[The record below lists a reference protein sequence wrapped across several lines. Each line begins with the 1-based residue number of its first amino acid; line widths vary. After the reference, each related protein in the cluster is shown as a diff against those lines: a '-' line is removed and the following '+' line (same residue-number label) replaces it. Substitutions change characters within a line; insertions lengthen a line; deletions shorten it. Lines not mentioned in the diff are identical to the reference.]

1 MSHNGLDWEQVLW
14 AAGHRVT
21 PQRSL
26 ILDAV
31 CTADGHTSLG
41 EIYAR
46 VRRTDD
52 TIDRSTVYRAL
63 HLFVEL
69 GIVLAADTGDGETY
83 YEIRKPQPHH
93 HLVCRQCGSEQEIG
107 GPAVQTMFD
116 EIARRHGFQVTTE
129 HLVLFGL
136 CATCRQAEPR
146 PMDR

>member
-1 MSHNGLDWEQVLW
+1 MSHNGLHWEQVLW

-21 PQRSL
+21 PQRAL
-26 ILDAV
+26 ILDVV
-31 CTADGHTSLG
+31 CSADGHTTLG

-46 VRRTDD
+46 VRRADNM
-52 TIDRSTVYRAL
+52 IDRSTVYRAL
-63 HLFVEL
+63 HLFVHL

-93 HLVCRQCGSEQEIG
+93 HLVCRQCGREQEIG

-129 HLVLFGL
+129 HLVLFGI
-136 CATCRQAEPR
+136 CAICRQEEPR
-146 PMDR
+146 PVR